1 MNVGRVCTREVVFV
15 DESESLHAAT
25 ELMRNKR
32 VGSVVVCKEAG
43 SQRVPVGMIT
53 DRDVAMAALQSA
65 GRLSGILASQ
75 AMSRNPLV
83 IAEEE
88 DVADALERM
97 RSHGVRRAPV
107 VDTGGALAGLVSIDD
122 LLEVL
127 VEQLSSIVHLIARQL
142 KPSSKLPGGR
152 MPPA

>member
-15 DESESLHAAT
+15 HESESLQAAT
-25 ELMRNKR
+25 DLMRNKR
-32 VGSVVVCKEAG
+32 VGSVVVCNEAQ

-53 DRDVAMAALQSA
+53 DRDVAMAALQSE
-65 GRLSGILASQ
+65 GRLSGVLASQ

-83 IAEEE
+83 IPEEE

-97 RSHGVRRAPV
+97 CSHGVRRAPV
-107 VDTGGALAGLVSIDD
+107 VGTDGTLVGLISIDD

-142 KPSSKLPGGR
+142 RPSSKLPGER

>member
-15 DESESLHAAT
+15 HESESLHAAT
-25 ELMRNKR
+25 ELMRNKG
-32 VGSVVVCKEAG
+32 VGSVVVCKEAQ

-53 DRDVAMAALQSA
+53 DRDVAMAALQSE
-65 GRLSGILASQ
+65 GRLSGILASR

-83 IAEEE
+83 IPEEE

-107 VDTGGALAGLVSIDD
+107 VGTDGTLVGLISIDD

-142 KPSSKLPGGR
+142 RPSSKVPGER

>member
-15 DESESLHAAT
+15 HESESLHAAT

-32 VGSVVVCKEAG
+32 VGSVVVCKEAE
-43 SQRVPVGMIT
+43 SQRLPVGMIT
-53 DRDVAMAALQSA
+53 DRDVAMAALQSE
-65 GRLSGILASQ
+65 GRLAGILARQ

-83 IAEEE
+83 IPEEE

-107 VDTGGALAGLVSIDD
+107 VGTDGTLVGLISIDD
-122 LLEVL
+122 LLDVL
-127 VEQLSSIVHLIARQL
+127 VEQLSSIVHLIARQMR
-142 KPSSKLPGGR
+142 PSSKLPGER

>member
-15 DESESLHAAT
+15 HESESLRAAT

-32 VGSVVVCKEAG
+32 VGSVVVCDEAG
-43 SQRVPVGMIT
+43 SQRVPIGMIT
-53 DRDVAMAALQSA
+53 DRDVGMAALQSE
-65 GRLSGILASQ
+65 GPLSGILVHQ

-83 IAEEE
+83 IREDE

-107 VDTGGALAGLVSIDD
+107 VGADGALVGLVSIDD

-127 VEQLSSIVHLIARQL
+127 VEQLSSIVHLISRQL
-142 KPSSKLPGGR
+142 QPSSPRPGR

>member
-15 DESESLHAAT
+15 DESESLHTAA
-25 ELMRNKR
+25 ELMRNKW
-32 VGSVVVCKEAG
+32 VGSVVVCKEVD

-53 DRDVAMAALQSA
+53 DRDVAMAALRSE

-83 IAEEE
+83 IPQDE

-107 VDTGGALAGLVSIDD
+107 VNTGGALVGLVSIDD

-142 KPSSKLPGGR
+142 KPSPKLPGGR